1 MCVCTKGLILCVCV
15 HTGGGQV
22 PLRIE
27 KGKGEG
33 SINPKTK
40 GQKTKKGRG
49 GMCKDKGGGRE
60 VKG

>member
-1 MCVCTKGLILCVCV
+1 MCVCAHKR
-15 HTGGGQV
+15 GGHV
-22 PLRIE
+22 PLRIG
-27 KGKGEG
+27 KGKGED

>member
-1 MCVCTKGLILCVCV
+1 MCVHKGVNFVCVCV

-22 PLRIE
+22 PLRIG